1 MNRSWAVEAQV
12 DVPRGG
18 AEGPIVVM
26 GGDTNGWSLYLKEG
40 KPTFCYNLASVELTY
55 IRAAKP
61 VASGRH
67 VVRYEFEKRGK
78 EPFGAGGIGRI
89 FVDGQKVAEG
99 EIPTT
104 TAFGYSLDETFDI
117 GCDKGAPVTDEYPPL
132 ASFTGKIVRSMSI
145 WSRMSRPT
153 RPVTRRSISAG
164 HAAPVATATLR
175 VWPGCRSA
183 NALRV
188 DLVVRDRRRRAVRG
202 REDEE
207 NVVLIADR
215 RLAGD
220 VGPLGRGRSPG
231 RPNVDVSTNS
241 SLSCSSSRVA
251 AKASGSRSTASGS

>member
-1 MNRSWAVEAQV
+1 MVKKTIELVGLWWAEAGRHNVLPLDDRFQERSLARESLASTRSRFTFYSGAVRIPEHVAPNTMNRSWAVEAQV

-78 EPFGAGGIGRI
+78 EPFGAGGMGRI

-132 ASFTGKIVRSMSI
+132 ASFTGKIVR
-145 WSRMSRPT
+145 
-153 RPVTRRSISAG
+153 VD
-164 HAAPVATATLR
+164 
-175 VWPGCRSA
+175 
-183 NALRV
+183 V
-188 DLVVRDRRRRAVRG
+188 DLEPD
-202 REDEE
+202 
-207 NVVLIADR
+207 
-215 RLAGD
+215 
-220 VGPLGRGRSPG
+220 
-231 RPNVDVSTNS
+231 
-241 SLSCSSSRVA
+241 VA
-251 AKASGSRSTASGS
+251 ADEARHAKEHFSQAMLRQ